1 MAATRLIPMHLQ
13 KGRSLGQCLKD
24 RTDYTKNDLKTENG
38 EYVSS
43 YECNPDTVN
52 LEFELTKNQYEIN
65 TGRGLKDKD
74 VIAYQ
79 IRQSFKPGEIT
90 PEEANRIGYETAMR
104 WTKGKHAF
112 IVATHVDKAHI
123 HNHIVYNSTTL
134 DATHKYQNFFL
145 SSFALRRL
153 SDLVCLEHGMSVIP
167 EKKPGDWQK
176 RTTYPRK
183 SSMRDDIRC
192 VIDWIFENKKPK
204 DMEDFLVLM
213 MEQGY
218 EIKRGKYI
226 SVKAVGQKNFLR
238 LHSLGNEYKEDDIA
252 RRIAGELIIDTGVDR
267 TSDDVAERVM
277 PMNSEKKLDMVLD
290 IQNIIAKQKGPGYER
305 WAKLHNVK
313 AVSKT
318 LLYLSEHGLKDFEE
332 LSAKA
337 TEASDRFS
345 FITSRQKEIETRMA
359 EIKSL
364 RQHIFNYSKSQDV
377 FAQYKASGYSKE
389 FFEAHRDVLLLRSAA
404 KEAFKKVDGKLPTV
418 KELDEEFQKLL
429 QEKKELYAEYK
440 PAKERMQELLM
451 AKQNIERFL
460 NRQDVQE
467 QDLAKKKNNPS
478 L

>member
-13 KGRSLGQCLKD
+13 KGRSVGQCLKD
-24 RTDYTKNDLKTENG
+24 RTDYAKNDLKTENG
-38 EYVSS
+38 EFVSS
-43 YECNPDTVN
+43 YECNPDTVD

-79 IRQSFKPGEIT
+79 IRQSFKPGEIA

-153 SDLVCLEHGMSVIP
+153 SDLICLEHGMSVIP
-167 EKKPGDWQK
+167 EKKPGQWQK

-183 SSMRDDIRC
+183 PSKRDDIRG

-204 DMEDFLVLM
+204 DMDEFLRFMV
-213 MEQGY
+213 EHGF

-226 SVKAVGQKNFLR
+226 SVKAEGQKNYLR
-238 LHSLGNEYKEDDIA
+238 LRSLGNGYREEDVT
-252 RRIAGELIIDTGVDR
+252 RRIAGELIVDTGV
-267 TSDDVAERVM
+267 
-277 PMNSEKKLDMVLD
+277 NKISEDIVEGIASKSPVKKLDMVLD
-290 IQNIIAKQKGPGYER
+290 IQRIIARQKGPGYER
-305 WAKLHNVK
+305 WAKVHNVK

-318 LLYLSEHGLKDFEE
+318 LLYLREHGLKDFDD

-345 FITSRQKEIETRMA
+345 SITSRQKEIETRMA
-359 EIKSL
+359 EIKAL

-418 KELDEEFQKLL
+418 KALDEEFQKLL

-451 AKQNIERFL
+451 AKQNIEKFL
-460 NRQDVQE
+460 NRRDMQE
-467 QDLAKKKNNPS
+467 QDFAKKKNNPS

>member
-13 KGRSLGQCLKD
+13 KGRSVGQCLKD
-24 RTDYTKNDLKTENG
+24 RTDYAKNDLKTENG
-38 EYVSS
+38 EFVSS
-43 YECNPDTVN
+43 YECNPDTVD

-79 IRQSFKPGEIT
+79 IRQSFKPGEIA

-153 SDLVCLEHGMSVIP
+153 SDLICLEHGMSVIP
-167 EKKPGDWQK
+167 EKKPGQWQK

-183 SSMRDDIRC
+183 PSKRDDIRG

-204 DMEDFLVLM
+204 DMDEFLRFMV
-213 MEQGY
+213 EHGF

-226 SVKAVGQKNFLR
+226 SVKAEGQKNYLR
-238 LHSLGNEYKEDDIA
+238 LRSLGNGYREEDVT
-252 RRIAGELIIDTGVDR
+252 RRIAGELIVDTGV
-267 TSDDVAERVM
+267 
-277 PMNSEKKLDMVLD
+277 NKISEDIVEGIASKSPVKKLDMVLD
-290 IQNIIAKQKGPGYER
+290 IQRIIARQKGPGYER
-305 WAKLHNVK
+305 WAKVHNVK

-318 LLYLSEHGLKDFEE
+318 LLYLREHGLKDFDD

-345 FITSRQKEIETRMA
+345 SITSRQKEIETRMA
-359 EIKSL
+359 EIKAL
-364 RQHIFNYSKSQDV
+364 RQRIFNYSKSQDV

-418 KELDEEFQKLL
+418 KALDEEFQKLL

-451 AKQNIERFL
+451 AKQNIEKFL
-460 NRQDVQE
+460 NRQDMQE
-467 QDLAKKKNNPS
+467 QDFAKKKNNPS

>member
-13 KGRSLGQCLKD
+13 KGRSVGQCLKD
-24 RTDYTKNDLKTENG
+24 RTDYAKNDLKTENG
-38 EYVSS
+38 EFVSS
-43 YECNPDTVN
+43 YECNPDTVD

-79 IRQSFKPGEIT
+79 IRQSFKPGEIA

-153 SDLVCLEHGMSVIP
+153 SDLICLEHGMSVIP
-167 EKKPGDWQK
+167 EKKPGQWQK

-183 SSMRDDIRC
+183 PSKRDDIRG

-204 DMEDFLVLM
+204 DMDEFLGFMV
-213 MEQGY
+213 EHGF

-226 SVKAVGQKNFLR
+226 SVKAEGQKNYLR
-238 LHSLGNEYKEDDIA
+238 LRSLGNGYREEDVT
-252 RRIAGELIIDTGVDR
+252 RRIAGELIVDTGV
-267 TSDDVAERVM
+267 
-277 PMNSEKKLDMVLD
+277 NKISEDIVEGIASKSPVKKLDMVLD
-290 IQNIIAKQKGPGYER
+290 IQRIIARQKGPGYER
-305 WAKLHNVK
+305 WAKVHNVK

-318 LLYLSEHGLKDFEE
+318 LLYLSEHGLKDFDD

-345 FITSRQKEIETRMA
+345 SITSRQKEIETRMA
-359 EIKSL
+359 EIKAL
-364 RQHIFNYSKSQDV
+364 RQHCHASNYSSHLRQLYRKINPTSPSYRLSQRAV
-377 FAQYKASGYSKE
+377 FYGTFLSA
-389 FFEAHRDVLLLRSAA
+389 LLTIPILSHIV
-404 KEAFKKVDGKLPTV
+404 F
-418 KELDEEFQKLL
+418 
-429 QEKKELYAEYK
+429 
-440 PAKERMQELLM
+440 
-451 AKQNIERFL
+451 
-460 NRQDVQE
+460 
-467 QDLAKKKNNPS
+467 S
-478 L
+478 

>member
-13 KGRSLGQCLKD
+13 KGRSVGQCLKD
-24 RTDYTKNDLKTENG
+24 RTDYAKNDLKTENG
-38 EYVSS
+38 EFVSS
-43 YECNPDTVN
+43 YECNPDTVD

-79 IRQSFKPGEIT
+79 IRQSFKPGEIA

-153 SDLVCLEHGMSVIP
+153 SDLICLEHGMSVIP
-167 EKKPGDWQK
+167 EKKPGQWQK

-183 SSMRDDIRC
+183 PSKRDDIRG

-204 DMEDFLVLM
+204 DMDEFLGFMV
-213 MEQGY
+213 EHGF

-226 SVKAVGQKNFLR
+226 SVKAEGQKNYLR
-238 LHSLGNEYKEDDIA
+238 LRSLGNGYREEDVT
-252 RRIAGELIIDTGVDR
+252 RRIAGELIVDTGV
-267 TSDDVAERVM
+267 
-277 PMNSEKKLDMVLD
+277 NKISEDIVEGIASKSPVKKLDMVLD
-290 IQNIIAKQKGPGYER
+290 IQRIIARQKGPGYER
-305 WAKLHNVK
+305 WAKVHNVK

-318 LLYLSEHGLKDFEE
+318 LLYLSEHGLKDFDD

-345 FITSRQKEIETRMA
+345 SITSRQKEIETRMA
-359 EIKSL
+359 EIKAL

-418 KELDEEFQKLL
+418 KALDEEFQKLL

-451 AKQNIERFL
+451 AKQNIERSL
-460 NRQDVQE
+460 NRQDMQE
-467 QDLAKKKNNPS
+467 QDFAKKKYNPS

>member
-13 KGRSLGQCLKD
+13 KGRSVGQCLKD
-24 RTDYTKNDLKTENG
+24 RTDYAKNDLKTENG
-38 EYVSS
+38 EFVSS
-43 YECNPDTVN
+43 YECNPDTVD

-79 IRQSFKPGEIT
+79 IRQSFKPGEIA

-153 SDLVCLEHGMSVIP
+153 SDLICLEQGMSVIP
-167 EKKPGDWQK
+167 EKKPGQWQK

-183 SSMRDDIRC
+183 PSKRDDIRG

-204 DMEDFLVLM
+204 DMDEFLGFMV
-213 MEQGY
+213 EHGF

-226 SVKAVGQKNFLR
+226 SVKAEGQKNYLR
-238 LHSLGNEYKEDDIA
+238 LRSLGNGYREEDVT
-252 RRIAGELIIDTGVDR
+252 RRIAGELIVDTGV
-267 TSDDVAERVM
+267 
-277 PMNSEKKLDMVLD
+277 NKISEDIVEGIASKSPVKKLDMVLD
-290 IQNIIAKQKGPGYER
+290 IQRIIARQKGPGYER
-305 WAKLHNVK
+305 WAKVHNVK

-318 LLYLSEHGLKDFEE
+318 LLYLSEHGLKDFDD

-345 FITSRQKEIETRMA
+345 SITSRQKEIETRMA
-359 EIKSL
+359 EIKAL

-418 KELDEEFQKLL
+418 KALDEEFQKLL

-451 AKQNIERFL
+451 AKQNIEKFL
-460 NRQDVQE
+460 NRQDMQE
-467 QDLAKKKNNPS
+467 QDFAKKKNNPS